1 MLNREDRGPRSVVA
15 ENQRWMSQSV
25 LIEFL
30 DPAIESRSTTMQGEN
45 DEILRCT
52 KNDGL
57 MGWGVCAENVYI
69 AEANYGTSLLA
80 YSRFL
85 HAINCCWLPYCFSL
99 YNLCGVSLQF
109 ML

>member
-15 ENQRWMSQSV
+15 ENQRWISQSV

-30 DPAIESRSTTMQGEN
+30 DPAIESRSTTVQGEN

-57 MGWGVCAENVYI
+57 MGWEVCAENVYI
-69 AEANYGTSLLA
+69 AEAYCGTSPL
-80 YSRFL
+80 
-85 HAINCCWLPYCFSL
+85 
-99 YNLCGVSLQF
+99 
-109 ML
+109 

>member
-15 ENQRWMSQSV
+15 ENQRWISQSV

-85 HAINCCWLPYCFSL
+85 HAMNCCWLPYYFSL
-99 YNLCGVSLQF
+99 HKRCG
-109 ML
+109 